1 MVAGCSYSVLFY
13 KVNWWTFRI
22 IPGPP
27 FQHYV
32 RTLCMLLNK
41 RIAFFTTANR
51 NLVLLWLRF
60 FLGEQKKYIYPEE
73 SLLLTNENSRESY
86 TNLQYLKY
94 EIKMSTI
101 YTYTLSRQKSHFIH
115 TYYILFL
122 QVQFF
127 GQSLNGSKY
136 PDPNHWSPVI

>member
-1 MVAGCSYSVLFY
+1 MYQHHWKMQFWSKFKTNSVLRLYSKSSQSPDSHKYGGCCYSVLFY

-22 IPGPP
+22 IPGPH
-27 FQHYV
+27 FQYYV
-32 RTLCMLLNK
+32 RTLCMLLKK
-41 RIAFFTTANR
+41 RIAFFYNSKQKSCTST
-51 NLVLLWLRF
+51 LVEV

-101 YTYTLSRQKSHFIH
+101 YLYT
-115 TYYILFL
+115 
-122 QVQFF
+122 
-127 GQSLNGSKY
+127 
-136 PDPNHWSPVI
+136 